1 MNRSIALG
9 LRAAPLAIALMLLM
23 HPLSQSAYA
32 ESEGLASVTANS
44 FNEDSAPTFLNYA
57 EKQQAQEKKEPEVK
71 SHNTKN
77 TNETVVQK
85 KKPEAS
91 HQTLLIAQKDKIIRQ
106 LQAQLAAK
114 SVAASPSP
122 TSDNTKELLAKIN
135 KLQEKL
141 AIVESEN
148 QQIIK
153 KDLADTNELNKKAVE
168 LSATKNKLMQQTTT
182 LSSLESEKQKISSL
196 LVAAT
201 TEKQTLGTRLSSAEA
216 EKKELAAKLAA
227 EQKERHILAKKL
239 AASAP
244 DKQDFSAKLSAA
256 EAEKHAIS
264 AKLDAATRETQALTA
279 KLKTAMQD
287 QQALAERLTTYE
299 SEKQVFIQ
307 KIAMAETD
315 RQALTAQLSAA
326 SAEKKEFA
334 EKLAT
339 AVLETHTLTAK
350 LDALSI
356 TQQQSATIENALK
369 VQADKNQILLQA
381 KTDEINQLQAK
392 LAEAKTEP
400 AKKTTPIDLT
410 KEPQQQAYSIG
421 VSMGDEAL
429 KVLSTHGA
437 QGVKINQDVVLQG
450 IIDSFSGELAI
461 DPKVISKAML
471 DASKQ
476 LFQNLNKIEQQ
487 SIREGTQYQ
496 QKFAKQK
503 GVVFKEGVYSRVD
516 YGGKGKLHD
525 SDTVT
530 VVIKEMLIDGTVISD
545 MEAEGK
551 VWTQTLKKYPPLFLG
566 PIKRLENHGSVTI
579 VIPPNL
585 AYGSKGRPPK
595 IPPGATMVYTVRIVD
610 ATTAEP

>member
-1 MNRSIALG
+1 MNRSIALD
-9 LRAAPLAIALMLLM
+9 LRAAPLAIPLILLMLS
-23 HPLSQSAYA
+23 LSQSAYA

-44 FNEDSAPTFLNYA
+44 FNEDSAPTFLNYV

-71 SHNTKN
+71 SNNTKN
-77 TNETVVQK
+77 TNKTVVQK

-91 HQTLLIAQKDKIIRQ
+91 HQTLLIAQKDKIIHQ
-106 LQAQLAAK
+106 LQAQLAAQ
-114 SVAASPSP
+114 SVAASPNPASN
-122 TSDNTKELLAKIN
+122 NTEELLAKIK

-141 AIVESEN
+141 ATIESKN

-153 KDLADTNELNKKAVE
+153 EDLADTNKLNKKTVE
-168 LSATKNKLMQQTTT
+168 LSATENKLMQQTTK
-182 LSSLESEKQKISSL
+182 LNSLESEKQKISSL

-201 TEKQTLGTRLSSAEA
+201 TEKQTLGTRLRS
-216 EKKELAAKLAA
+216 
-227 EQKERHILAKKL
+227 
-239 AASAP
+239 
-244 DKQDFSAKLSAA
+244 A

-264 AKLDAATRETQALTA
+264 AKLDAATLETQALTE

-299 SEKQVFIQ
+299 SEKQIFIQ

-326 SAEKKEFA
+326 SADKKEFA
-334 EKLAT
+334 EKLAN

-350 LDALSI
+350 LDVLSI

-369 VQADKNQILLQA
+369 IQADKNQILLQA
-381 KTDEINQLQAK
+381 KTDEINRLQAK
-392 LAEAKTEP
+392 LAETKTEP
-400 AKKTTPIDLT
+400 AKKTTAINLT

-429 KVLSTHGA
+429 KVLSTHDA

-461 DPKVISKAML
+461 DPKVISKAMF
-471 DASKQ
+471 DSSKQ

-516 YGGKGKLHD
+516 YVGKGKLHD
-525 SDTVT
+525 RDTVT

-551 VWTQTLKKYPPLFLG
+551 VWTQTLKNYPPLFLG
-566 PIKRLENHGSVTI
+566 PIKRLENHGSITI